1 MGEIEN
7 REDRRFT
14 MADVQV
20 GQRVTW
26 RHGTGGIS
34 AGINGGT
41 VQGAG
46 VVARIWDFRHDPPI
60 GVHVDG
66 TDGRRLHCV
75 FAHELVTVEDPQPAA
90 ETDEP
95 PAP

>member
-1 MGEIEN
+1 MSRGKDEQT
-7 REDRRFT
+7 FT
-14 MADVQV
+14 MADVRV

-34 AGINGGT
+34 ACINGGT
-41 VQGAG
+41 VTGSG
-46 VVARIWDFRHDPPI
+46 VIARIWDFRHDPPI

-75 FAHELVTVEDPQPAA
+75 FAQELVTIEDP
-90 ETDEP
+90 EP
-95 PAP
+95 TPEADPAP